1 MAIDPKHRW
10 LQGMSAEDFAFIKRF
25 VLASGSLKALAE
37 EYQVSYPTIRLRLDR
52 LIQKIQV
59 LEDAETPTE
68 FERTLRA
75 LYADGRVDMETMTV
89 ILDAHK
95 RKEEKA

>member
-1 MAIDPKHRW
+1 MDSASRQRW
-10 LQGMSAEDFAFIKRF
+10 VKELSVEDLAFLKRF
-25 VLASGSLKALAE
+25 VLASGSMKALAE
-37 EYQVSYPTIRLRLDR
+37 AYAVSYPTVRLRLDR
-52 LIQKIQV
+52 LIQKIQI
-59 LEDAETPTE
+59 LDDASMPSE

-75 LYADGRVDMETMTV
+75 LYADGRLDMETVNV